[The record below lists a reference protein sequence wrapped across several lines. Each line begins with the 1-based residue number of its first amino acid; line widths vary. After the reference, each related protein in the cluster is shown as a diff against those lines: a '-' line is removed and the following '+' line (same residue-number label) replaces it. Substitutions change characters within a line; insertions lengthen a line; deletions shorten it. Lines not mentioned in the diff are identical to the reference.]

1 MSTQIEYDSL
11 LFWVL
16 FKRLTMRRRL
26 ISMLLMLGTAMATWA
41 IPAQPGLWKKLKL
54 ANGQTIEVQL
64 RGDEFMKFWQDKAGT
79 NYTMSDKGLIHA
91 NMEQLQQR
99 CKELRQSQG
108 GPYLTKSGIQKVAA
122 NSQKV
127 KKVSYKGNK
136 RCLILLAQFA
146 NKKFSM
152 DDPRG
157 FFNRVA
163 NEEGFS
169 EGLFKGS
176 VKDYFHSQSNG
187 QFNLTFDV
195 VGPYTLSNYE
205 NYGGNDDNGN
215 DKNPRG
221 MVTAVCQ
228 NAADEGVDFSPYDW
242 DGDGEVEM
250 VFVIY
255 AGRGEASGGD
265 ANTIWPHKYALSAPT
280 RFGGKYVYVYA
291 CSNEMKTDTQVDGIG
306 TICHEFSHCLG
317 YPDVYDTEYAGF
329 YGMGNWD
336 LMCSGSY
343 NGNSYCPA
351 GYTAY
356 EKWVAGWIDPV
367 ELTDK
372 VSVTGMTTTAQGGEA
387 YKFTNPGCSDEYYII
402 ENRQQEG
409 WDAALPGAGIIIN
422 HIDYDQHLWDINMPN
437 TNDPA
442 YNQYEHITIIPAD
455 NMKDDTNEAGDP
467 WPYKGNNTLNTKSTP
482 AATAHHQNLDGTNFM
497 NISISDMAIADD
509 KTASFN
515 FTNYNQSSSQEGY
528 LLHETFDKCQG
539 TGGNE
544 GGFVPPMLG
553 HNFATATFSPDVE
566 GWTSSYMKG
575 GSQCGRFGTSSATS
589 VDVETPSFE
598 LNGTATLSFKC
609 APLGNEELVLEL
621 SSENAEISNGRIV
634 MPSGK
639 WTDFTTTIQANGNVK
654 LKFSTTHA
662 FFLDEVNVVS
672 TRTSIDNVQKDY
684 NSHISPYTYIYNIQG
699 QEVYKVKTNDFRL
712 SDVPC
717 HGVLL
722 MKQGNT
728 TRKIIK

>member
-1 MSTQIEYDSL
+1 MKKLITLFLLLTATHSL
-11 LFWVL
+11 FAV
-16 FKRLTMRRRL
+16 
-26 ISMLLMLGTAMATWA
+26 
-41 IPAQPGLWKKLKL
+41 PAQPGIWKKLTL

-64 RGDEFMKFWQDKAGT
+64 RGDEFMNFWQDKAGN
-79 NYTMSDKGLIHA
+79 NYTMSDKGLVSA

-99 CKELRQSQG
+99 CKALRQSQG
-108 GPYLTKSGIQKVAA
+108 GPYLTKNGIQKVAA
-122 NSQKV
+122 NSHSP

-152 DDPRG
+152 DDPKS
-157 FFNRVA
+157 FYTRVA

-169 EGLFKGS
+169 EGQFMGS
-176 VKDYFHSQSNG
+176 VKDYFRDQSNG

-195 VGPYTLSNYE
+195 AGPYTLSNYE
-205 NYGGNDDNGN
+205 NYGGNDDNGS
-215 DKNPRG
+215 DRNPRG

-228 NAADEGVDFSPYDW
+228 NAADERIDFSPYDW

-265 ANTIWPHKYALSAPT
+265 ANTIWPHKYALSSPT
-280 RFGGKYVYVYA
+280 RFGGKNVYVYA

-329 YGMGNWD
+329 YGMGKWD

-343 NGNSYCPA
+343 NGNSFSPA

-356 EKWVAGWIDPV
+356 EKWVAGWIAPI
-367 ELTDK
+367 ELTERT
-372 VSVTGMTTTAQGGEA
+372 SVTGMATTAKGGEA

-409 WDAALPGAGIIIN
+409 WDAATASSGIIIN
-422 HIDYDQHLWDINMPN
+422 HINYDKHLWDINMPN
-437 TNDPA
+437 TNDPT
-442 YNQYEHITIIPAD
+442 YNQYEHITLIPAD
-455 NMKDDTNEAGDP
+455 NIKDDLSEAGDA
-467 WPYKGNNTLNTKSTP
+467 WPYNGNNTLNTKSVP
-482 AATAHHQNLDGTNFM
+482 AATANHQNVDGTYFM

-515 FTNYNQSSSQEGY
+515 FVNYNQSSSQEGY

-566 GWTSSYMKG
+566 GWTCSYMKG
-575 GSQCGRFGTSSATS
+575 GSQCGRFGTSTTTS
-589 VDVETPSFE
+589 VIVETPSFE
-598 LNGTATLSFKC
+598 LHGTASLSFKC
-609 APLGNEELVLEL
+609 APLGNADLVLEL
-621 SSENAEISNGRIV
+621 SSESAELAQTQVVLPN
-634 MPSGK
+634 GK
-639 WTDFTTTIQANGNVK
+639 WTDFSTTIKANGSVK
-654 LKFSTTHA
+654 LRFSTTHA
-662 FFLDEVNVVS
+662 FFLDEVDVKGA
-672 TRTSIDNVQKDY
+672 TTG
-684 NSHISPYTYIYNIQG
+684 ISNDEIEPSLDATYTYVYNQQG
-699 QEVYKVKTNDFRL
+699 QEVYRVKTPLFHL
-712 SDVPC
+712 SDVPA
-717 HGVLL
+717 HGVLII
-722 MKQGNT
+722 KQGSQ
-728 TRKIIK
+728 TRKVVK